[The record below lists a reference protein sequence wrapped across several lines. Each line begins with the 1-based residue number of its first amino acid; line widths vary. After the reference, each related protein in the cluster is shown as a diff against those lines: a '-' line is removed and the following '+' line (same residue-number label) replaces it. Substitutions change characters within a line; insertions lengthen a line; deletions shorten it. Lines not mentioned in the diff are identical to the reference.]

1 MTTDSRAIGRN
12 FDSADDVFN
21 WLNNAIF
28 GTAAINLANRA
39 GITARLLEGPATLA
53 ELAKA
58 GALPAP
64 QLGRILDF
72 LLAHELIERD
82 AGGAYV
88 ATKRTALMAEAA
100 GYFANT
106 EVSTA
111 AATKLL
117 PGLRQGVTPF
127 ELQFGAPV
135 FAHFH
140 AHPDMAEAFGNFMSF
155 MTRRIERFI
164 FAEHRF
170 QPFETVAD
178 IGGSMGALLL
188 GILREYPGTR
198 GVLFDLPEVVALARP
213 QVEASGLGE
222 RVEIVGGSFFESVPS
237 ADLYTL
243 KQILHDWHDDEC
255 RQILGNIRSVMNP
268 GARLAVIDHVLS
280 DEPRP
285 DESISTDVAMMVWDT
300 GRERKLADFEAL
312 FAATGFAI
320 DRFTPNP
327 AGHSVIEVVKA

>member
-1 MTTDSRAIGRN
+1 MTDSRAIGRH
-12 FDSADDVFN
+12 FDSADELFN

-39 GITARLLEGPATLA
+39 GVTARLLEGPASLA
-53 ELAKA
+53 ELAQVS
-58 GALPAP
+58 ALPAP
-64 QLGRILDF
+64 QLGRVLDF
-72 LLAHELIERD
+72 LTAHELIARGE
-82 AGGAYV
+82 GGTWV
-88 ATKRTALMAEAA
+88 ATPRTATMAEAA
-100 GYFANT
+100 GYIAHT

-117 PGLRQGVTPF
+117 PGLRQGATPF

-140 AHPDMAEAFGNFMSF
+140 ANPEMAAAFGNFMSF
-155 MTRRIERFI
+155 MTRRIERFL

-170 QPFETVAD
+170 QRFGTVAD

-198 GVLFDLPEVVALARP
+198 GILFDLPEVVAIAAP
-213 QVEASGLGE
+213 QIAAAEQAD
-222 RVEIVGGSFFESVPS
+222 RVRIVGGSFFDAVPA

-243 KQILHDWHDDEC
+243 KQILHDWHDNEC
-255 RQILGNIRSVMNP
+255 CTILRNIRRAMNP
-268 GARLAVIDHVLS
+268 GARVAVIDHVLS
-280 DEPRP
+280 DIPRP
-285 DESISTDVAMMVWDT
+285 DESQSTDIAMMVWDT
-300 GRERKLADFEAL
+300 GRERKLADFEVL
-312 FAATGFAI
+312 FAATGLAI

-327 AGHSVIEVVKA
+327 NGHSVIEVVGV